1 MQQTRIGKIASE
13 RTQAEMQEKK
23 TKETTD
29 ANFKKDVLD
38 SDIPVMVDFWA
49 PWCEPCRVMNPIID
63 RINEKMSGKAK
74 VFKINVD
81 ENIETCDQY
90 GITGIPTVIIF
101 KNGQIDKEFV
111 GVQSEEI
118 YLNALQNSTN

>member
-38 SDIPVMVDFWA
+38 SDFVLNNQHNWDF
-49 PWCEPCRVMNPIID
+49 IY
-63 RINEKMSGKAK
+63 EK
-74 VFKINVD
+74 
-81 ENIETCDQY
+81 
-90 GITGIPTVIIF
+90 
-101 KNGQIDKEFV
+101 KEE
-111 GVQSEEI
+111 GR
-118 YLNALQNSTN
+118 

>member
-49 PWCEPCRVMNPIID
+49 PWCGCPIIEAAWD
-63 RINEKMSGKAK
+63 K
-74 VFKINVD
+74 VP
-81 ENIETCDQY
+81 EY
-90 GITGIPTVIIF
+90 AGYTGSTTYTSA
-101 KNGQIDKEFV
+101 D
-111 GVQSEEI
+111 
-118 YLNALQNSTN
+118 LNAPNGTGALSATDSNNFQKRAD